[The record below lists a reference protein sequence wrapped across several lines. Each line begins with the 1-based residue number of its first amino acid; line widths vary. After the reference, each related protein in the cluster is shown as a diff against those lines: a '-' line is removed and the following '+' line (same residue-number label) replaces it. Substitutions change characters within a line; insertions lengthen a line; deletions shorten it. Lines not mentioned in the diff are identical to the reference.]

1 MAMTSQEKFRV
12 LADQIKI
19 SNQLDKEILEKGE
32 LTRIDVSN
40 KNRSWEFQITLPY
53 FLSNEDYLIFTH
65 AIKEEFKDIAHVDW
79 HFTIQNTSNQ
89 DEYVIKYFGHC
100 IEHTALSPKVK
111 GQLKQKRLI
120 MSGNVLK
127 IMTSNDIER
136 NHFDKVCNGSLV
148 KAFQKCGF
156 DIDKVI
162 FETDDSNRDEDLA
175 SLEAH
180 IQEEDQQSAKEA
192 TEKIEKIKAEKAKQ
206 QDNNGSSVEKCQ
218 IGKPIHVENI
228 KPIETII
235 EEEFKVAIEG
245 VIFDINIKELKSG
258 RHIVELKVTDY
269 TDSLVLKMFT
279 RKNKDDLNHFKALSV
294 GKWVRAQGRIEEDT
308 FVRDLVMMMSDIE
321 EIKKTPK
328 QDKAEEKRVEFH
340 LHSSMSQMD
349 GIPNI
354 SAYVNQAAAWGHK
367 AIAVTDHN
375 VVQAFPDA
383 HSAAEKNGIKMIY
396 GMEGMLVDDGVPIA
410 YKPTDRNLKDATY
423 VVFDVETT
431 GLSNQYDQ
439 IIELAAV
446 KVKDGEIID
455 KFERFSNPHEKLSE
469 TIINLTHITDDMLVD
484 APEIEEVLTEF
495 KEWVGDAIFVAH
507 NASFDMGF
515 IDTGYERLGF
525 GPSTNGVIDT
535 LELSRTINTEYGK
548 HGLNFLAKKY
558 GVELTQHH
566 RAIYDTEATAYIFIK
581 MVQQMKELGVAN
593 HKDINKKLSNEDA
606 YKRARPTHVTLIVQN
621 QDGLKNLFKIVSASL
636 VKYYYR
642 TPRIP
647 RSLLNEYREG
657 ILVGT
662 ACDEGE
668 LFTAVMQRDQ
678 SEVEKIAKYYDFIEV
693 QPPKL
698 YQDLIDRELIR
709 DTETLYEIYDRILK
723 AGEST
728 GIPVIAT
735 GNAHYLFEHDAIARK
750 ILIASQPGNP
760 LNRSTLPEAH
770 FRTTDEMLDEF
781 HFLGEDK
788 AYDIVVKNT
797 NELAD
802 RIEKVIPIKD
812 QLFTPRMEGAN
823 EEIRE
828 LSYTNAKKLYGD
840 DLPQIVIDR
849 LEKELDSII
858 GNGFSV
864 IYLISQRL
872 VKKSLDDG
880 YLVGSRGSVGS
891 SFVATMTEI
900 TEVNPLPPHYIC
912 PHCKTSEFF
921 DDGSVGSGFDLPDKT
936 CETCGGELIKEGQD
950 IPFETFLGFK
960 GDKVPDIDLNFS
972 GEYQPHAHN
981 YTKVLFGEDKV
992 FRAGT
997 IGTVAEKT
1005 AFGFVKGYLN
1015 DQGIHKRGAEIDRL
1029 VKGCTGVKRTTGQ
1042 HPGGI
1047 IVVPDYMD
1055 IYDFTPIQYPA
1066 DDQSAPWM
1074 TTHFDFHSIHD
1085 NVLKLD
1091 ILGHDDPTM
1100 IRMLQDLSG
1109 IDPKTIPVDDK
1120 ETMQIFSSPASLG
1133 VTEEDI
1139 LCKTGTFGVPEFGTG
1154 FVRQML
1160 EDTKPTTFSELV
1172 QISGLSHGTDVWLGN
1187 AQELIRSGICDL
1199 SSVIGCRDDI
1209 MVYLMYAGLEPS
1221 MAFKTME
1228 SVRKGKGLTDEMIN
1242 AMKANDVPDWY
1253 LDSCLKIKYM
1263 FPKAH
1268 AAAYVLMA
1276 VRIAYFKVHHPLY
1289 YYAAYFTIRASDFD
1303 LITMIKD
1310 KESIKNTV
1318 KDMYSRYMDLGKK
1331 EKDVLTVLEIMNE
1344 MAHRGF
1350 KMQPI
1355 SLEKSQAFDFII
1367 EDDTLIPP
1375 FIAVPGLGE
1384 NVAKRI
1390 VEAREDGPFLSKEDL
1405 NKKAG
1410 LSQKI
1415 IEYLDDLGSLPDLP
1429 DKAQLSI
1436 FDM

>member
-1 MAMTSQEKFRV
+1 MTSQEKFRV

-89 DEYVIKYFGHC
+89 DEHVIKYFVHC

-192 TEKIEKIKAEKAKQ
+192 TEKIEKIKAEKVKQ

>member
-1 MAMTSQEKFRV
+1 MTSQEKFRV

-89 DEYVIKYFGHC
+89 DEHVIKYFGHC

-127 IMTSNDIER
+127 VMTSNDIER

-279 RKNKDDLNHFKALSV
+279 KKNKDDLNHFKALSV

-410 YKPTDRNLKDATY
+410 YKPTDRDLKEATY

-581 MVQQMKELGVAN
+581 MVQQMKELGVTN

-1066 DDQSAPWM
+1066 DDQSASWM

-1228 SVRKGKGLTDEMIN
+1228 SVRKGKGLTDEMID